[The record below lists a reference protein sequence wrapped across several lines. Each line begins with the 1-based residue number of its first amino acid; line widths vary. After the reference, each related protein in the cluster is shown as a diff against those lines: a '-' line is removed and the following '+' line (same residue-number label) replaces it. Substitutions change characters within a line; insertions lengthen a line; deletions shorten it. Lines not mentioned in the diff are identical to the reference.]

1 MVTVT
6 PDSEAEVKDSQYK
19 FWLRMVREREGM
31 AVDPFWFVWSLVK
44 SEKARLVRGI
54 CLQCWKVTVVYHHKL
69 YLN

>member
-19 FWLRMVREREGM
+19 FWLRMVSEREER
-31 AVDPFWFVWSLVK
+31 ADDPFWFLWSLVK
-44 SEKARLVRGI
+44 SEKAHLVRGI
-54 CLQCWKVTVVYHHKL
+54 CLQCWKVTAVYHHKP